1 MSDAKYNEEH
11 LWAKLDDLDMVVV
24 GISEHA
30 QEQLGDIVY
39 VELPQLGREVTIGE
53 EIAIIESVKTTSE
66 ISSPV
71 SGEIREVNEALGD
84 SPEIINESPLD
95 DGWLMRIEPSD
106 LSELDE
112 LMDEDAYREFVESE
126 T

>member
-11 LWAKLDDLDMVVV
+11 LWAKLDDQDMVVV

-39 VELPQLGREVTIGE
+39 VELPQLGREVTFGE

-112 LMDEDAYREFVESE
+112 LMDEDAYREFVDSE